1 MNSFAPLSRRVTAF
15 VVAQPFTKMKSLSPT
30 LWSHTSS
37 ALPSMPGSNA
47 SSPSMVAM
55 VSCKVAPVHFA
66 MRRMSRLSTRRTARM
81 PASMRYFIA
90 KSSMPFVVNTAVAPA
105 STIFLILSLVM
116 SISFCL
122 TFSNSAGSSM
132 TMFTPIDIRC
142 FLRSKSS
149 KAIFAGFTEVGISC
163 EARIICSAYPFGIR
177 TDSDELCP
185 CDFRMFTWPTGYF
198 ALPSGPT
205 ILTALM
211 ASTISLEKRADSAP
225 ANLDAMDVFATCVST
240 SCSKSDTFKL
250 KFSWMYLMDSRM
262 ANR

>member
-1 MNSFAPLSRRVTAF
+1 MYSLAPLSKSVTAF
-15 VVAQPFTKMKSLSPT
+15 DVEQPLTKMKSLSPT

-37 ALPSMPGSNA
+37 ALPSMLGSNA

-55 VSCKVAPVHFA
+55 VSCRVAPVHFA

-90 KSSMPFVVNTAVAPA
+90 KSSIPLVVNTAVAPA
-105 STIFLILSLVM
+105 STIFLILSLVI

-132 TMFTPIDIRC
+132 TMFTPIDMRC

-149 KAIFAGFTEVGISC
+149 NAILAGFTEVGISC
-163 EARIICSAYPFGIR
+163 EARIICSAYPFGMS

-185 CDFRMFTWPTGYF
+185 CDLRMFTWPTGYF

-205 ILTALM
+205 IFTALI
-211 ASTISLEKRADSAP
+211 ASTISLEKSTDSAP
-225 ANLDAMDVFATCVST
+225 ANLEAMVVFATCVST
-240 SCSKSDTFKL
+240 SCSRSDTFRL
-250 KFSWMYLMDSRM
+250 KFSWMYLIDSRI
-262 ANR
+262 ARR